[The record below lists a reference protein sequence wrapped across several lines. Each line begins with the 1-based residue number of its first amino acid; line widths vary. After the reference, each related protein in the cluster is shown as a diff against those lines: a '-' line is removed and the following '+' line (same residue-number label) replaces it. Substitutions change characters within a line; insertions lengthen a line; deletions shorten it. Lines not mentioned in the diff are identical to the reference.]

1 METEPEV
8 AEQRLPFPREASET
22 HYQAVKQPLLATEA
36 QQAPVY
42 HDGVHLF
49 VGIDQGLDM
58 LESMKESGSSQSSSI
73 TTVITPTG
81 NYRTSITSTKQV
93 SVSKRGD
100 WDVRR
105 GYFDERQGRGGAA
118 ELLSGYL
125 RESAQLERL
134 GVPVVM
140 RFNTDPVVRFGG
152 VATAADVDRL
162 VRAVQLV
169 NAALPLEWRLQLPQG
184 VPTAAPTPETQE
196 GIYVE
201 FMPQSEYDSE
211 DSMSLGY
218 AQPSYLPDASIPHA
232 TVKINKSYRN
242 GGEQQAVAVLAH
254 ELIHALGI
262 GHVPSSYRTIMAP
275 EIDLSDE
282 GMPLSILYPIDRQ
295 ALRALY
301 GRMSNGDSVTAF
313 GAWANTTTHL
323 VGSSDYAAFGVAFGN
338 GYGEPWAYGY
348 LPEIE
353 LGDNPDLAG
362 EATWTGLLLGFTPD
376 EAPVAGN
383 AEVGVNLDDLT
394 GEADF
399 TGLESWAA
407 GEAPGEAGTGASWG
421 DGDLGYTI
429 AINGNTFKQTGGDDG
444 LLTGAFFGE
453 SHEGMGGTLEHEDL
467 TAAFG
472 GKR

>member
-1 METEPEV
+1 
-8 AEQRLPFPREASET
+8 
-22 HYQAVKQPLLATEA
+22 
-36 QQAPVY
+36 
-42 HDGVHLF
+42 
-49 VGIDQGLDM
+49 M

-73 TTVITPTG
+73 KTIVTPAGT
-81 NYRTSITSTKQV
+81 YRTSITSTRQV
-93 SVSKRGD
+93 AISERGD
-100 WDVRR
+100 WNVRH
-105 GYFDERQGRGGAA
+105 GFFDERQGRGGAA

-125 RESAQLERL
+125 RESAQLQRL

-140 RFNTDPVVRFGG
+140 RFNTAPVVRFGG

-169 NAALPLEWRLQLPQG
+169 NAALPMEWRLQTPQG

-211 DSMSLGY
+211 NPMSLGY
-218 AQPSYLPDASIPHA
+218 SQPSYLPDASIPHA
-232 TVKINKSYRN
+232 TVKINKAYRN

-262 GHVPSSYRTIMAP
+262 GHVPSSYHTIMAP
-275 EIDLSDE
+275 EIDLSAED
-282 GMPLSILYPIDRQ
+282 MPLSILYPIDRQ

-323 VGSSDYAAFGVAFGN
+323 VGSGDHAAFGVSFSN
-338 GYGEPWAYGY
+338 GYGEPWTYGY
-348 LPEIE
+348 LPDMD
-353 LGDNPDLAG
+353 LGDNPELAG
-362 EATWTGLLLGFTPD
+362 EATWEGLLLGFTSDAKPL
-376 EAPVAGN
+376 AGD
-383 AEVGVNLDDLT
+383 AELGVNLGDLT
-394 GEADF
+394 GQADF
-399 TGLESWAA
+399 TNLESWAA
-407 GEAPGEAGTGASWG
+407 GETPGNAGTGETWG
-421 DGDLGYTI
+421 DGDLAYSI
-429 AINGNTFKQTGGDDG
+429 AVTGNTFRQIGGDDG
-444 LLTGAFFGE
+444 ILTGAFFGE
-453 SHEGMGGTLEHEDL
+453 SHEGMGGTLERDDL